1 MRVGLLTPCYNEQ
14 VHYDYMLS
22 VMAVD
27 RMAAKLGIEF
37 KAYIAAGTAILPR
50 VRNRLV
56 AQAMADECDWLVC
69 IDDDIGFNAPD
80 FFKLF
85 NHGVDIVAAAPA
97 KRHHHWNEQPA
108 AVAKFPQGKLTGK
121 RTEAGRLW
129 KMDAV
134 ATGFMAIRST
144 VIEKME
150 PVTTAYVTEDT
161 QVRDWFW
168 LDMVKTWSDYAQAFV
183 MTDEGEDYNF
193 CRKWVDLGGECWVD
207 PDIRVRHYTGS
218 VCHDVCLADAEI
230 KEEAA

>member
-1 MRVGLLTPCYNEQ
+1 MRIGLCTPCYNEQ

-27 RMAAKLGIEF
+27 RMAAKAGHEL
-37 KAYIAAGTAILPR
+37 KTYIAAGTAILPR
-50 VRNRLV
+50 VRNCLV
-56 AQAMADECDWLVC
+56 AHAMADKCDWIVC
-69 IDDDIGFNAPD
+69 IDDDIGFNADD

-85 NHGVDIVAAAPA
+85 EHGVDIVAAAPA
-97 KRHHHWNEQPA
+97 KRHHRWDEQPA
-108 AVAKFPQGKLTGK
+108 AVAKFPKGNITGMHTK
-121 RTEAGRLW
+121 AGRLW

-144 VIEKME
+144 VIDRLE
-150 PVTTAYVTEDT
+150 PVTKPYTTEGT

-168 LDMVKTWSDYAQAFV
+168 LNMITLDGQ

-193 CRKWVDLGGECWVD
+193 CRKFREVGGECWVD

-218 VCHDVCLADAEI
+218 VCHDVCLADVEL

>member
-1 MRVGLLTPCYNEQ
+1 MRIGLCTPCYNEQ

-27 RMAAKLGIEF
+27 RMAAKLGHEV
-37 KAYIAAGTAILPR
+37 KTYIAAGTAILPR

-56 AQAMADECDWLVC
+56 AQAMADKCDWIVC
-69 IDDDIGFNAPD
+69 IDDDIGFNADD

-97 KRHHHWNEQPA
+97 KRHHRWDEQPA
-108 AVAKFPQGKLTGK
+108 AVAKFPQGKITGQ

-144 VIEKME
+144 VIDRLE
-150 PVTTAYVTEDT
+150 PVTTPYVTEGT
-161 QVRDWFW
+161 QVRSWFW
-168 LDMVKTWSDYAQAFV
+168 LEMVTVDGQT
-183 MTDEGEDYNF
+183 TDEGEDYNF
-193 CRKWVDLGGECWVD
+193 CRKFREVGGECWVD

-230 KEEAA
+230 REEEAA